1 MKTKSTCTS
10 NSVYIERC
18 IKSSL
23 PLVLDDPKGADAI
36 GELLID
42 ICNGRL
48 VGNMK
53 VGLRKPR
60 TIPPICC
67 NITMGTL
74 QRYI

>member
-1 MKTKSTCTS
+1 MKTKSTS

-42 ICNGRL
+42 RNGRL